1 MKLLKISFTFFRDK
15 IQLKLGDKQ
24 QTIYAGFD
32 PTSDSLHVGNLLV
45 LIGLLHA
52 QRGKH
57 QPIALI
63 GGKKKD
69 PGRKKLKLIKL
80 F

>member
-1 MKLLKISFTFFRDK
+1 MKLKNFSEKIK
-15 IQLKLGDKQ
+15 HQLGGQQ

-32 PTSDSLHVGNLLV
+32 PTSDSLHIGNLLV

-63 GGKKKD
+63 GGK
-69 PGRKKLKLIKL
+69 
-80 F
+80 

>member
-1 MKLLKISFTFFRDK
+1 MKCEIKTVIFRDK
-15 IQLKLGDKQ
+15 IQQLLGKEKA
-24 QTIYAGFD
+24 TIYAGFD

-45 LIGLLHA
+45 LIGLLHT
-52 QRGKH
+52 QRGQH

-63 GGKKKD
+63 GGK
-69 PGRKKLKLIKL
+69 